1 MVLAA
6 IFALSLAGL
15 SPPSP
20 KPANAPATDFSAVRA
35 GDALHRILGADIPH
49 PVGSPANDQVRT
61 HILNELTQSGY
72 QPQIQTAFSCS
83 NDGSCATVNNVVAR
97 LDGYEP
103 GAAVLLAAHYDS
115 VPAGPGDSDDGTGAA
130 VVLEVARAL
139 KARPTPRHSVIFLID
154 EGEEAGLLGAR
165 AFVDGHPWAKE
176 VHAAVNVDARGTSG
190 PSLMFETGSANDWV
204 MWLYTRNI
212 TRPATSSIFY
222 TAYQRLPN
230 DTDFTI
236 FKAAGYQ
243 GLNFAFIGGV
253 RHYHTPLDNSANV
266 DLASLQHQGQ
276 NALQATV
283 ALTNAEFSN
292 LPVREDVFF
301 DVAGRWAVRWPAR
314 RTILWAIGAL
324 LLLAIQM
331 AWMLYSR
338 RLTPAAFLWGLIA
351 WLVAMAVTGA
361 AALVLLRA
369 IGLAGVTEVNWIAHP
384 TPLELAFWSLAA
396 AVVVINAIFFSHRAG
411 VGGLWAGVWTWW
423 TVLAVTIASQA
434 PGLSYVLLVPAAIAA
449 LMGLTWTLRRS
460 EGSGAFALSAILPLA
475 AAALVGFPPAI
486 LLYDGLGNRALIL
499 IAIVVALLLSPLA
512 PLCADLRGA
521 PGLRGVAAPWL
532 PILTAALATFMA
544 VVIPIYSAKAPER
557 VNIDYWLD
565 ADSGISQW
573 VVQPES
579 GRLPEPI
586 RLADTFRR
594 ADRGAFPWNG
604 RAAFVA
610 DAPHLDL
617 AAPTFTVLESSQS
630 GDRRNYRTLLRSERG
645 APFAAV
651 FFSPDADVGSVRM
664 EGQPLEPETAPI
676 RQIFNN
682 WSAFSCPTMPPTGV
696 EISFSVPVGK
706 SVEVIAADQSYSLPD
721 EGAFL
726 LHARPLTATS
736 SQNGDVTIISR
747 RVQLIP

>member
-1 MVLAA
+1 VVLAA

>member
-1 MVLAA
+1 VVLAA

-35 GDALHRILGADIPH
+35 GDALRRILGADIPH

-696 EISFSVPVGK
+696 DISFSVPVGK

>member
-35 GDALHRILGADIPH
+35 GDALRRILGADIPH

-696 EISFSVPVGK
+696 DISFSVPVGK